1 VVVDNCA
8 PDLHRRVTELC
19 RKSESLISAVTIE
32 YDVQEDEPEGTEVFR
47 LEPSSLDLV
56 SKLIARRFP
65 QMTRLDVD
73 KIAEF
78 SSGNARVAFALAN
91 TLQRHESVAGLQ
103 DQELFKRLFH
113 QRQEHDDSLLKAA
126 QACALLYSFQGEALS
141 GNGAE
146 LPKIAALVGI
156 NAQQLFAKVAHL
168 KQRDL
173 VQSRSVWRAILPHAI
188 ANRLAEMALREIP
201 LELIEQQFDTERLM
215 RSFSRRLGY
224 LHESD
229 EAKRVAEKWLARDGL
244 LAEVGRLNEFSL
256 AMFNN
261 VAPVSAEAT
270 LAAVENELRGPTA
283 SGLIDE
289 RWRRDRIGTV
299 LHSIAYDA
307 SLFDRCTAAMIQL
320 ALAEPSDGG
329 THPIGGALE
338 GLFIC
343 FYRARMQPSSSGP
356 G

>member
-1 VVVDNCA
+1 VGNNPLDPAFVIYTDMNDNPSPQPTGMISDLIASRARAIVVVDNCA

-146 LPKIAALVGI
+146 LPKIPALVGI

-173 VQSRSVWRAILPHAI
+173 VQSRSVWRAILPACNCQSPCRNGAPRDSTR
-188 ANRLAEMALREIP
+188 AN
-201 LELIEQQFDTERLM
+201 
-215 RSFSRRLGY
+215 
-224 LHESD
+224 
-229 EAKRVAEKWLARDGL
+229 
-244 LAEVGRLNEFSL
+244 
-256 AMFNN
+256 
-261 VAPVSAEAT
+261 
-270 LAAVENELRGPTA
+270 
-283 SGLIDE
+283 
-289 RWRRDRIGTV
+289 
-299 LHSIAYDA
+299 
-307 SLFDRCTAAMIQL
+307 
-320 ALAEPSDGG
+320 
-329 THPIGGALE
+329 
-338 GLFIC
+338 
-343 FYRARMQPSSSGP
+343 
-356 G
+356 